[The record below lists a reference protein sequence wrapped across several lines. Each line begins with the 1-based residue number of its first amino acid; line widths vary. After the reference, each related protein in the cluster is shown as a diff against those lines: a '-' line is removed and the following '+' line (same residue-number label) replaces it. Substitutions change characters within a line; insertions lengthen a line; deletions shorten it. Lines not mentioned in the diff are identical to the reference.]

1 MASSVKR
8 GLMGIGTLVAAGAV
22 RMETMVLSQRSDVA
36 WAAFGAV
43 TLMGLGLGW
52 VWGSKQRA
60 AFLGIIAGA
69 ISLVGI
75 ITVVLWRGPW
85 WFDGKYLA
93 KADWVSGAGPLV
105 TGFRTTVVQ
114 LLIAVGAGVALWYTH
129 HNFQLARRGQIT
141 DRFVKA
147 LEHLGS
153 DQRYVRYGGV
163 IALEQIVTDA
173 PEYAAATA
181 RILGVFIRESLP
193 QRLAPRVE
201 TSLDDG
207 EEEEPGPKVYPRLT
221 AFGVQLVGIRRAL
234 AGLPPVVPPKKYVID
249 PEIYSLRKATPE
261 DIQAALSLL
270 VILSRDKEVIEG
282 WEIDLRGVVLQGANL
297 SNADLADALFDGAD
311 LKFTSFRNSNLANAT
326 FYSTDLRHTNLEEAN
341 LTGASLIRAHLG
353 WASLENAKLMRT
365 DLTYTKMNEATGLTA
380 EQIVAAYPSHW
391 TNLPVKIS
399 IDKDVQTR
407 IEQVS
412 GY

>member
-114 LLIAVGAGVALWYTH
+114 LLIAVGAGELCGTPIIISSW
-129 HNFQLARRGQIT
+129 LAE
-141 DRFVKA
+141 DK
-147 LEHLGS
+147 LP
-153 DQRYVRYGGV
+153 
-163 IALEQIVTDA
+163 IV
-173 PEYAAATA
+173 
-181 RILGVFIRESLP
+181 
-193 QRLAPRVE
+193 
-201 TSLDDG
+201 
-207 EEEEPGPKVYPRLT
+207 
-221 AFGVQLVGIRRAL
+221 
-234 AGLPPVVPPKKYVID
+234 
-249 PEIYSLRKATPE
+249 SLRR
-261 DIQAALSLL
+261 LS
-270 VILSRDKEVIEG
+270 IS
-282 WEIDLRGVVLQGANL
+282 VL
-297 SNADLADALFDGAD
+297 
-311 LKFTSFRNSNLANAT
+311 
-326 FYSTDLRHTNLEEAN
+326 
-341 LTGASLIRAHLG
+341 
-353 WASLENAKLMRT
+353 
-365 DLTYTKMNEATGLTA
+365 
-380 EQIVAAYPSHW
+380 
-391 TNLPVKIS
+391 IS
-399 IDKDVQTR
+399 VT
-407 IEQVS
+407 
-412 GY
+412 